1 MIFIE
6 SENKHIKVVDA
17 RMGRGKSTAA
27 IRYMDEHKD
36 KQRFLYITPYLSEV
50 ERICQW
56 CDFDEPKDDSVEDDA
71 SIQQAEQ
78 QVPKSAILKEYLR
91 EGRNISTTHALF
103 YIMDEEARELVREK
117 HYCLIIDEE
126 IRIIEKVPITYQD
139 LQMLLKHQVQ
149 VGEDGQVSWIDESY
163 EGKFSAYKRIADSG
177 SLYCANPTL
186 ISILNP
192 DLIRSFEDVFI
203 LTYRFGG
210 SLLDAYLTSFG
221 FQVDIC
227 GIEKDETGPYFVPH
241 PDCPPPEDFR
251 ELIDIEKDSRF
262 NSPGDETYALAK
274 NWYKNRDRDDECIQ
288 QLRKNM
294 VNFLRRN
301 RGKNASNE
309 RMWTCFKQDIDKLVP
324 TNGRC
329 KNNFVPLNIKA
340 SNEYRHCTH
349 LAYMVNRYEDPNVL
363 KFFRKQGFNPDLDG
377 IALSEFLQWIWRS
390 AIRDG
395 KPIHLYIPSYR
406 MRHLLMDW
414 IKENSE
420 GGVEE

>member
-6 SENKHIKVVDA
+6 TESKHIKVVDA

-27 IRYMDEHKD
+27 IQYMDENKD

-71 SIQQAEQ
+71 SAAQGKPQI
-78 QVPKSAILKEYLR
+78 PKSVILKEYLR
-91 EGRNISTTHALF
+91 EGKNISTTHSLF

-117 HYCLIIDEE
+117 HYCLIIDEA
-126 IRIIEKVPITYQD
+126 ISIIEKVPITYQD
-139 LQMLLKHQVQ
+139 LQMLLKQQVQ
-149 VGEDGQVSWIDESY
+149 VGEDGQVNWIDENY
-163 EGKFSAYKRIADSG
+163 EGKFSWYKQIADSG

-186 ISILNP
+186 MSILNP
-192 DLIRSFEDVFI
+192 DLIRAFDDVFI
-203 LTYRFGG
+203 LTYRFRG
-210 SLLDAYLTSFG
+210 SLLDAYLSSFG
-221 FQVDIC
+221 FQYDIY
-227 GIEKDETGPYFVPH
+227 GVEKDENGTHFAAH
-241 PDCPPPEDFR
+241 PDCPPPEDYGK
-251 ELIDIEKDSRF
+251 LIEIEKDAKI
-262 NSPGDETYALAK
+262 NIVGDDTFALAK
-274 NWYKNRDRDDECIQ
+274 NWYKVRDRDDECIQ
-288 QLRKNM
+288 QLSKNM

-309 RMWTCFKQDIDKLVP
+309 RMWTCFKQDVDKFIP
-324 TNGRC
+324 NGGRC
-329 KNNFVPLNIKA
+329 RGNFVPLNIKA
-340 SNEYRHCTH
+340 SNEYRQCTH

-363 KFFRKQGFNPDLDG
+363 KFFRRRGFYPDQDQ
-377 IALSEFLQWIWRS
+377 IALSELLQWIWRS